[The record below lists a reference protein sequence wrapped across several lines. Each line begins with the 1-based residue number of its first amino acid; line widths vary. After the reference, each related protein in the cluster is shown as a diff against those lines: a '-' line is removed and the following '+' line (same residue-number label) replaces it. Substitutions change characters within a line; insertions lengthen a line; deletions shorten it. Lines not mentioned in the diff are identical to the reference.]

1 MAKKQADSQKN
12 EVNVRKLK
20 TNYELRYDFNKMLS
34 EYIKSLPKEHRSTR
48 KDSIM
53 NADGVEKA
61 DWVRTVREYAMG
73 NVVNF
78 MVDNGIPFTFQN
90 VPEDD
95 INKLRKE
102 YSDRQKRLA
111 EILKLKAESLD
122 ISEEDYSFLKRK
134 PYNYQKQAVK
144 FFEIN
149 DGKAILGDQPGVGKM
164 APLYTLI
171 STPNGWVKMGDIK
184 TGDVIHDRFGGTSNV
199 IGVYPQGYQDS
210 YRVNFS
216 DDSYTECGLEHLWSV
231 RDHNRRKRNTGWT
244 TKSLKELIELGITD
258 KMSPSRLE
266 SNRKPSLKWE
276 IPITEP
282 VFYGEK
288 NFLIHPYVLGAL
300 IGDGCMCT
308 KSRAVI
314 SIPNFQT
321 KISDKIKS
329 HLPDD
334 YRLSKYESKE
344 SCDRYAIVKS
354 LENKTLKNT
363 FVSEIISLNLNV
375 KSEDKFIP
383 NSYKKSSI
391 NQRFE
396 LLRGLMDT
404 DGSAYKNRA
413 NYHTTSLQLA
423 KDVVELVQSL
433 GGIAKINIYTREKEN
448 KPTEYRVNIKSSY
461 EIFHLDEKKESYKPI
476 RNNNIQRHIKSVEF
490 VGNVEQQCIMVDSK
504 DHTYLTDNYIVTHNT
519 LSAISYAVKHQYKTL
534 VICPSS
540 LKLNWRKEIDD
551 FTNEKAFV
559 YKYMPKKRSK
569 DVAYKKDESLFHVIN
584 YESLDSYVKI
594 EYKHKCKGKMIRTAG
609 NGMVECGCEIIN
621 LNKAQVECPQCK
633 NKKTFRS
640 AFHSLQY
647 FEDGFGEH
655 LNPEDYDL
663 IVIDESHRIK
673 EKKTGWTQIIVR
685 AFRDTIPRKILISG
699 TAIKSRP
706 SEFFTSLNFLNKDEW
721 NNQHEFGVKYCAGY
735 DTGFGWD
742 YSGVSNL
749 EQLFTRISG
758 VFLRRLKK
766 DVLQDLPP
774 KTYTN
779 MPIELT
785 DAEYKEYEQIL
796 KSFKKEDENGKSVE
810 ESYLAKIAKL
820 KLFTGRC
827 KLKRAIDYI
836 QDIIDGGE
844 KVVIMSDLQ
853 ELAEEVHKL
862 FPKISVL
869 HTGSMNENDKFES
882 YQNFQKNKDIKVFS
896 GMIMA
901 SGVGISLTEASRLIF
916 LGFGWTPG
924 DMMQAEDRIHRAST
938 THDNIQIIT
947 LYCVGT
953 IDEDIME
960 FLDEKDQ
967 VVTMVLDNKRVDKKV
982 HTGDYNMLKA
992 LIEKIKGQ

>member
-1 MAKKQADSQKN
+1 MAKKQSDSQKN
-12 EVNVRKLK
+12 AVNIRKLK

-48 KDSIM
+48 KDSVI
-53 NADGVEKA
+53 NADGVEKD
-61 DWVRTVREYAMG
+61 DWVRTVRENAMG

-78 MVDNGIPFTFQN
+78 MVDNGIPFAFQN
-90 VPEDD
+90 VSEDD

-149 DGKAILGDQPGVGKM
+149 DGKAILGDQPGVGK
-164 APLYTLI
+164 
-171 STPNGWVKMGDIK
+171 
-184 TGDVIHDRFGGTSNV
+184 
-199 IGVYPQGYQDS
+199 
-210 YRVNFS
+210 
-216 DDSYTECGLEHLWSV
+216 
-231 RDHNRRKRNTGWT
+231 
-244 TKSLKELIELGITD
+244 
-258 KMSPSRLE
+258 
-266 SNRKPSLKWE
+266 
-276 IPITEP
+276 
-282 VFYGEK
+282 
-288 NFLIHPYVLGAL
+288 
-300 IGDGCMCT
+300 
-308 KSRAVI
+308 
-314 SIPNFQT
+314 
-321 KISDKIKS
+321 
-329 HLPDD
+329 
-334 YRLSKYESKE
+334 
-344 SCDRYAIVKS
+344 
-354 LENKTLKNT
+354 
-363 FVSEIISLNLNV
+363 
-375 KSEDKFIP
+375 
-383 NSYKKSSI
+383 
-391 NQRFE
+391 
-396 LLRGLMDT
+396 
-404 DGSAYKNRA
+404 
-413 NYHTTSLQLA
+413 
-423 KDVVELVQSL
+423 
-433 GGIAKINIYTREKEN
+433 
-448 KPTEYRVNIKSSY
+448 
-461 EIFHLDEKKESYKPI
+461 
-476 RNNNIQRHIKSVEF
+476 
-490 VGNVEQQCIMVDSK
+490 
-504 DHTYLTDNYIVTHNT
+504 T
-519 LSAISYAVKHQYKTL
+519 LSAISYAVKHQHKTL

-594 EYKHKCKGKMIRTAG
+594 EYKHKCKGKMVRTAG

-621 LNKAQVECPQCK
+621 LNKTQVECPQCK
-633 NKKTFRS
+633 NKKTFKS
-640 AFHSLQY
+640 TFHSLQY
-647 FEDGFGEH
+647 FEDGFGEY

-685 AFRDTIPRKILISG
+685 AFRDTVPRKILISG

-947 LYCVGT
+947 LYCTGT

-960 FLDEKDQ
+960 LLDEKDQ
-967 VVTMVLDNKRVDKKV
+967 VVTMVLDNQKVDKKI
-982 HTGDYNMLKA
+982 HTGDYSMLKA
-992 LIEKIKGQ
+992 LIEKIKSQ

>member
-1 MAKKQADSQKN
+1 MAKKQSDSQKN
-12 EVNVRKLK
+12 SVNIRKLK
-20 TNYELRYDFNKMLS
+20 TNYELRFDFNKMLS

-48 KDSIM
+48 KDSVI
-53 NADGVEKA
+53 NADGVEK
-61 DWVRTVREYAMG
+61 DEWVRTVREYAMG
-73 NVVNF
+73 NVINF

-95 INKLRKE
+95 INKLRQE
-102 YSDRQKRLA
+102 YVERQSRLA
-111 EILKLKAESLD
+111 EILRLKAEQLNVD
-122 ISEEDYSFLKRK
+122 NEDYSFLKQP

-149 DGKAILGDQPGVGKM
+149 EGKAILGDQPGVGKM
-164 APLYTLI
+164 APLYTKI
-171 STPNGWVKMGDIK
+171 STPNGWIKMGDIK
-184 TGDVIHDRFGGTSNV
+184 IGDIIHNRFGGTSKV
-199 IGVYPQGYQDS
+199 IGVFPQGVQKS
-210 YRVNFS
+210 YKVTFN
-216 DDSYTECGLEHLWSV
+216 DNSYTECGLEHLWSV
-231 RDHNRRKRNTGWT
+231 RDQNRRQRNKGWT
-244 TKSLKELIELGITD
+244 TKTLQELLDLGLTN
-258 KMSPSRLE
+258 KMSPTRLLT
-266 SNRKPSLKWE
+266 NRKPSLKWE
-276 IPITEP
+276 IPVTKP
-282 VFYGEK
+282 VFYEEK
-288 NFLIHPYVLGAL
+288 EFLIHPYVLGAL
-300 IGDGCMCT
+300 IGDGCTCT
-308 KSRAVI
+308 SSKAVL
-314 SIPNFQT
+314 SIPHFQSE
-321 KISDKIKS
+321 IADRIKTY
-329 HLPDD
+329 LPKE
-334 YRLSKYESKE
+334 YSLNKYQSEGF
-344 SCDRYAIVKS
+344 CDRHAIVKS
-354 LENKTLKNT
+354 KDNKTIKNIFVEQIIDLK
-363 FVSEIISLNLNV
+363 LNV
-375 KSEDKFIP
+375 KFGEKFIP
-383 NSYKKSSI
+383 SAYKMGSVS
-391 NQRFE
+391 QRIDI
-396 LLRGLMDT
+396 LRGLMDT
-404 DGSAYKNRA
+404 DGSALKNRA
-413 NYHTTSLQLA
+413 NYHTTSFVLA
-423 KDVVELVQSL
+423 NDVVELVQSL
-433 GGIAKINIYTREKEN
+433 GGIAKINTYNREKEN
-448 KPTEYRVNIKSSY
+448 KPTEYRVNIKTEFSP
-461 EIFHLDEKKESYKPI
+461 FNLESKVENYKPVRI
-476 RNNNIQRHIKSVEF
+476 NNIQRHIKSVEY
-490 VGNVEQQCIMVDSK
+490 VGEVEQQCILVDSS
-504 DHTYLTDNYIVTHNT
+504 DNTYITDNYIVTHNT

-540 LKLNWRKEIDD
+540 LKLNWRKEIED
-551 FTNEKAFV
+551 FTNEKSFV
-559 YKYMPKKRSK
+559 YKYVPKKKSK
-569 DVAYKKDESLFHVIN
+569 DIAHKKEESLFHIIN
-584 YESLDSYVKI
+584 YESLDSYIKI
-594 EYKHKCKGKMIRTAG
+594 EYKHKCKGKMVKVAG
-609 NGMVECGCEIIN
+609 NGMTECGCEMFN
-621 LNKAQVECPQCK
+621 LNKTQTECPQCK
-633 NKKTFRS
+633 NKKTFKS
-640 AFHSLQY
+640 TFHSLQY
-647 FEDGFGEH
+647 FQDAFGEH

-673 EKKTGWTQIIVR
+673 EKKTGWTQIIIK
-685 AFRDTIPRKILISG
+685 AFRDVVPRKILISG

-766 DVLQDLPP
+766 DVLKDLPP

-796 KSFKKEDENGKSVE
+796 KSFKKEDKDGKATE

-827 KLKRAIDYI
+827 KLKRAVDYI

-869 HTGSMNENDKFES
+869 HTGSMSENDKFES
-882 YQNFQKNKDIKVFS
+882 YQSFQKNKEIKVFS

-947 LYCVGT
+947 LYCAGT

-960 FLDEKDQ
+960 LLNEKDQ
-967 VVTMVLDNKRVDKKV
+967 VVTMVLDNQKLNKKV

-992 LIEKIKGQ
+992 LIEKIKSQ